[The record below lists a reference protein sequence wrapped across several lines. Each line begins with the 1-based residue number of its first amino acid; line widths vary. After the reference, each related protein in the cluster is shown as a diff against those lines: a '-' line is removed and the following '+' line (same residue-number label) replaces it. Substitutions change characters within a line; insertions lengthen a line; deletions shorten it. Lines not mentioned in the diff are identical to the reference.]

1 MCGIAGVIGKGEQ
14 GNELIR
20 VMTDAII
27 HRGPDDEGHYVDAT
41 LALGMRRL
49 SIIDL
54 EGGKQPI
61 TSQNENFVI
70 VFNGEIYNYKAL
82 RAQLIKRGYK
92 FKTHTDTEVILHL
105 FEDEGA
111 LCLGKLRGM
120 FAFAIF
126 DKRKQKLFIARDFF
140 GIKPLYYYVEDGRI
154 TAFGSEIKSIL
165 TIPGV
170 ARMVNDEA
178 VVNYLSFQYNPLK
191 ETFFKNI
198 FKLSPGSFLD
208 IDLAQGTFTEKRY
221 AEFSFGTNSQGPTL
235 ESGALRSD
243 LGNFSEE
250 KWTQELIAVLDDSV
264 KHHMVS
270 DVPVGSFLSGGID
283 SGIIAA
289 LAQKNLK
296 NRKLSTFTIGFDE
309 VTEAREA
316 EVTARRIGTSHKAIT
331 ISRKEYFKELP
342 KIVWHFDEPVADPS
356 AAALYFVAREARKKV
371 KVVMSGEGA
380 DELFGG
386 YNIYLES
393 YARRRLMIVPKFIRE
408 YFLRPLAG
416 SKLSFRGKN
425 FLIRFFSNI
434 EDWYIGNAQIF
445 SHKEIGDLWK
455 GGEGSRLSLAPLYK
469 KVTGRQDSEK
479 MQYIDINTWLP
490 GDILAKADKMT
501 MAHSLELR
509 VPFLDRE
516 VQNFAR
522 NVPPSLKWKNYTTK
536 YLLRRVADVLLT
548 SEISRRK
555 KLGFPTPVKKWFDAS
570 QTELYTRI
578 TKNTY
583 IREHFNVS
591 VIEQLIADHMSG
603 RADNARKLYLLLLL
617 ALWHDIYIG
626 KTMVIR

>member
-14 GNELIR
+14 GKELIR
-20 VMTDAII
+20 LMTDAIF
-27 HRGPDDEGHYVDAT
+27 HRGPDDEGHYVDAHV
-41 LALGMRRL
+41 ALGMRRL

-105 FEDEGA
+105 FEKEGS

-140 GIKPLYYYVEDGRI
+140 GIKPLYYYLEGGRV

-165 TIPGV
+165 TLPDV
-170 ARMVNDEA
+170 PRVVNDEA
-178 VVNYLSFQYNPLK
+178 VMNYLSFQYNPLK

-198 FKLSPGSFLD
+198 FKLTPGSYLD
-208 IDLAQGTFTEKRY
+208 IDLARGTFIEKRY
-221 AEFSFGTNSQGPTL
+221 AEFSFDAVVG
-235 ESGALRSD
+235 ESD
-243 LGNFSEE
+243 NTEISEE

-296 NRKLSTFTIGFDE
+296 NRKLATFTIGFDE

-393 YARRRLMIVPKFIRE
+393 YARRRLMIIPKFIRE
-408 YFLRPLAG
+408 YVLRPLAT

-425 FLIRFFSNI
+425 FLTRFFSNI

-455 GGEGSRLSLAPLYK
+455 GEEGSRLSLAPLYH
-469 KVTGRQDSEK
+469 KVAGRQDSEK

-522 NVPPSLKWKNYTTK
+522 NIPPSLKWKNYTTK
-536 YLLRRVADVLLT
+536 YLLRRVADKLLT
-548 SEISRRK
+548 TEISRRK

-578 TKNTY
+578 VKNTY
-583 IREHFNVS
+583 IIEHFNIPT
-591 VIEQLIADHMSG
+591 IEQLIADHISG

>member
-14 GNELIR
+14 NKDFIR
-20 VMTDAII
+20 VMTDAIF
-27 HRGPDDEGHYVDAT
+27 HRGPDDEGYYVDAT

-61 TSQNENFVI
+61 TSQDENFVI

-82 RAQLIKRGYK
+82 REQLIKRGYK

-105 FEDEGA
+105 FEEEGTQ
-111 LCLGKLRGM
+111 CLGKLRGM

-140 GIKPLYYYVEDGRI
+140 GIKPLYYYLEDGRI

-170 ARMVNDEA
+170 PRVVNDEA

-198 FKLSPGSFLD
+198 FKLAQGSFLD
-208 IDLAQGTFTEKRY
+208 IDLALGTFVEKRY
-221 AEFSFGTNSQGPTL
+221 AEFNFEDTAKENNGT
-235 ESGALRSD
+235 EI
-243 LGNFSEE
+243 SEE

-356 AAALYFVAREARKKV
+356 AAALYFVAREASKKV

-425 FLIRFFSNI
+425 FLIRFFNNI
-434 EDWYIGNAQIF
+434 EDWYIGNARIF
-445 SHKEIGDLWK
+445 SDKEIDGLWK
-455 GGEGSRLSLAPLYK
+455 GETGTRFSLAPLYK
-469 KVTGRQDSEK
+469 KVAERQDSEK

-522 NVPPSLKWKNYTTK
+522 NIPPSLKWKNYTTK
-536 YLLRRVADVLLT
+536 YLLRRVADTLLT

-570 QTELYTRI
+570 QTELYNRI
-578 TKNTY
+578 VKNTY
-583 IREHFNVS
+583 IIEHFNIP
-591 VIEQLIADHMSG
+591 VIEQLIADHISG
-603 RADNARKLYLLLLL
+603 RVDNARKLYLLLLL

>member
-1 MCGIAGVIGKGEQ
+1 MCGIAGIIGKGEQ
-14 GNELIR
+14 NKELIR
-20 VMTDAII
+20 VMTDAIF

-82 RAQLIKRGYK
+82 REQLIKRGYK

-105 FEDEGA
+105 FEEEGSA
-111 LCLGKLRGM
+111 CLGKLRGM

-170 ARMVNDEA
+170 PRVVNDEA
-178 VVNYLSFQYNPLK
+178 VMNYLSFQYNPLK

-198 FKLSPGSFLD
+198 FKLTPGSFLD
-208 IDLAQGTFTEKRY
+208 IDLAQGTFIEKRY
-221 AEFSFGTNSQGPTL
+221 AEFNFEATAKENNGT
-235 ESGALRSD
+235 EI
-243 LGNFSEE
+243 SEE

-264 KHHMVS
+264 KDHMVS

-331 ISRKEYFKELP
+331 ISRKEYFRELP
-342 KIVWHFDEPVADPS
+342 KVVWHFDEPVADPS
-356 AAALYFVAREARKKV
+356 AVALYFLAREARKKV
-371 KVVMSGEGA
+371 KVVLSGEGA

-386 YNIYLES
+386 YNIYLEPF
-393 YARRRLMIVPKFIRE
+393 ARRKLQYVPKIIRKLIFTLLSKILPNVRGIK
-408 YFLRPLAG
+408 FLER
-416 SKLSFRGKN
+416 S
-425 FLIRFFSNI
+425 LIKA
-434 EDWYIGNAQIF
+434 EDWYIGCTTIF
-445 SHKEIGDLWK
+445 SKKEVENIWNGNAY
-455 GGEGSRLSLAPLYK
+455 ESMSLAPLYNQVK
-469 KVTGRQDSEK
+469 NSSDSEK
-479 MQYIDINTWLP
+479 MQYIDIHT
-490 GDILAKADKMT
+490 
-501 MAHSLELR
+501 
-509 VPFLDRE
+509 
-516 VQNFAR
+516 
-522 NVPPSLKWKNYTTK
+522 
-536 YLLRRVADVLLT
+536 
-548 SEISRRK
+548 
-555 KLGFPTPVKKWFDAS
+555 
-570 QTELYTRI
+570 
-578 TKNTY
+578 
-583 IREHFNVS
+583 
-591 VIEQLIADHMSG
+591 
-603 RADNARKLYLLLLL
+603 
-617 ALWHDIYIG
+617 
-626 KTMVIR
+626 

>member
-14 GNELIR
+14 GKELIR
-20 VMTDAII
+20 LMTDAIF

-61 TSQNENFVI
+61 TSQNDNFVI

-82 RAQLIKRGYK
+82 REQLIKRGYK

-105 FEDEGA
+105 FEEEGA

-140 GIKPLYYYVEDGRI
+140 GIKPLYYYLEDGRI
-154 TAFGSEIKSIL
+154 TAFGSEIKSVL
-165 TIPGV
+165 AIPGV
-170 ARMVNDEA
+170 SRVVNDEA

-198 FKLSPGSFLD
+198 FKLAPGSFLD
-208 IDLAQGTFTEKRY
+208 IDLTQGAFIEKRY
-221 AEFSFGTNSQGPTL
+221 AEFNFAVTAKENDGT
-235 ESGALRSD
+235 EI
-243 LGNFSEE
+243 SEE
-250 KWTQELIAVLDDSV
+250 KWTQELITVLSDSV

-393 YARRRLMIVPKFIRE
+393 YARRRLLLVPKVIRE
-408 YFLRPLAG
+408 YFLRPFAS

-425 FLIRFFSNI
+425 FLTRFFSSLEN
-434 EDWYIGNAQIF
+434 WYIGNACIF
-445 SHKEIGDLWK
+445 SDKEIGDLWK
-455 GGEGSRLSLAPLYK
+455 GETLPRFSLAPLYK
-469 KVTGRQDSEK
+469 KVAEREDSEK

-522 NVPPSLKWKNYTTK
+522 NIPPSLKWKNYTTK
-536 YLLRRVADVLLT
+536 YLLRRVADALLT
-548 SEISRRK
+548 TEISRRK

-570 QTELYTRI
+570 QTELYSRI
-578 TKNTY
+578 TKNSY
-583 IREHFNVS
+583 IREHFNIS
-591 VIEQLIADHMSG
+591 VIEQLIDAHISG

>member
-1 MCGIAGVIGKGEQ
+1 MCGIAGIIGKGEQ
-14 GNELIR
+14 NKELIR
-20 VMTDAII
+20 VMTDAIF

-82 RAQLIKRGYK
+82 REQLIKRGYK

-105 FEDEGA
+105 FEEEGSA
-111 LCLGKLRGM
+111 CLGKLRGM

-170 ARMVNDEA
+170 PRVVNDEA
-178 VVNYLSFQYNPLK
+178 VMNYLSFQYNPLK

-198 FKLSPGSFLD
+198 FKLTPGSFLD
-208 IDLAQGTFTEKRY
+208 IDLAQGTFIEKRY
-221 AEFSFGTNSQGPTL
+221 AEFNFEATAKENNGT
-235 ESGALRSD
+235 EI
-243 LGNFSEE
+243 SEE

-296 NRKLSTFTIGFDE
+296 NRKLSTFTIGFEE

-316 EVTARRIGTSHKAIT
+316 GVPARRIGTSHKAIT

-393 YARRRLMIVPKFIRE
+393 YARRRLMVVPKFIRE

-455 GGEGSRLSLAPLYK
+455 GNGGPRLSLAPLYH
-469 KVTGRQDSEK
+469 KVAGRQDSEK
-479 MQYIDINTWLP
+479 MQCIDI
-490 GDILAKADKMT
+490 
-501 MAHSLELR
+501 
-509 VPFLDRE
+509 
-516 VQNFAR
+516 
-522 NVPPSLKWKNYTTK
+522 
-536 YLLRRVADVLLT
+536 
-548 SEISRRK
+548 
-555 KLGFPTPVKKWFDAS
+555 
-570 QTELYTRI
+570 
-578 TKNTY
+578 
-583 IREHFNVS
+583 
-591 VIEQLIADHMSG
+591 
-603 RADNARKLYLLLLL
+603 
-617 ALWHDIYIG
+617 
-626 KTMVIR
+626 KTL